1 MPPNGLHA
9 ALVLSRKPHARILS
23 IDDSVAR
30 SSPGFVGLFLA
41 KDVPGDN
48 MIGAVVADEELFAAE
63 YITCVGQ
70 VSSLLNILSCDM
82 FVIILSSKGTEFYCF
97 LCVALAVCALMVSWY
112 EMKICKVTQ
121 KKRKNMICSALDF
134 NIYSCMN

>member
-1 MPPNGLHA
+1 MILTTYIQVTGEALYADDTPMPPNGLHA

-41 KDVPGDN
+41 KDIPGDN
-48 MIGAVVADEELFAAE
+48 MIGAVVADEELFAVE

-70 VSSLLNILSCDM
+70 VSSSLNILSL
-82 FVIILSSKGTEFYCF
+82 VICFYFLFFIL
-97 LCVALAVCALMVSWY
+97 
-112 EMKICKVTQ
+112 
-121 KKRKNMICSALDF
+121 
-134 NIYSCMN
+134 